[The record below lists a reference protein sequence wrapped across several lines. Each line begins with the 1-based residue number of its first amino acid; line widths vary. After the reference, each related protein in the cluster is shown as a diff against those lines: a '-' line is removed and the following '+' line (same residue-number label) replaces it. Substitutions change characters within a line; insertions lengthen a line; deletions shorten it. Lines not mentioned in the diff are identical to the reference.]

1 MDNPTNGRKNDS
13 HDAMGF
19 LAGVFLGGLAG
30 AVTMLLLAPKS
41 GEETRAQI
49 RQTGIE
55 LRDQTTEAVDT
66 ATEQVRLKARQISTG
81 VRGKADELQEYAQ
94 GVLGAYSEHE
104 SPVVEAATP
113 ELVGSQV

>member
-1 MDNPTNGRKNDS
+1 MDNLSNRRKNDS

-55 LRDQTTEAVDT
+55 LRDQATEAVEA
-66 ATEQVRLKARQISTG
+66 ATQQVRLKASQVTTG
-81 VRGKADELQEYAQ
+81 IHDKVDKLQEYAQ
-94 GVLGAYSEHE
+94 GVLDAYSEHD
-104 SPVVEAATP
+104 SPVVEATKP